1 MASAS
6 AALKAAATGQQVTTQ
21 QDRPKTI
28 AGLLTDPTIKA
39 QLALALP
46 KHMTADRLARIA
58 LTEVRKVPKL
68 AQCDQTSFLGAIMQC
83 ASLGLEPGGA
93 WSYLGGMKDLN
104 ALMQQA
110 QAMQQK
116 LQDAQAKM
124 AESTAEGTS
133 GGGLVTIALKG
144 PGEITSVKID
154 DSLMT
159 AGEGEIL
166 ADLIVAA
173 HADAKRKLDEVNNAL
188 MRDAAGPM
196 AGMNI
201 PGMPKLF

>member
-1 MASAS
+1 
-6 AALKAAATGQQVTTQ
+6 
-21 QDRPKTI
+21 
-28 AGLLTDPTIKA
+28 
-39 QLALALP
+39 
-46 KHMTADRLARIA
+46 MT
-58 LTEVRKVPKL
+58 
-68 AQCDQTSFLGAIMQC
+68 
-83 ASLGLEPGGA
+83 
-93 WSYLGGMKDLN
+93 DLN

-124 AESTAEGTS
+124 TETTSEGTS

-154 DSLMT
+154 DSLLVP
-159 AGEGEIL
+159 GEGEIL

-173 HADAKRKLDEVNNAL
+173 HADAKRRLDEINGEL
-188 MRDAAGPM
+188 MRQAAGPL

>member
-1 MASAS
+1 MRV
-6 AALKAAATGQQVTTQ
+6 ATPLSPG
-21 QDRPKTI
+21 
-28 AGLLTDPTIKA
+28 AG
-39 QLALALP
+39 
-46 KHMTADRLARIA
+46 
-58 LTEVRKVPKL
+58 
-68 AQCDQTSFLGAIMQC
+68 S
-83 ASLGLEPGGA
+83 
-93 WSYLGGMKDLN
+93 SYLEAMKDLN

-124 AESTAEGTS
+124 AETSAEGSS

-154 DSLMT
+154 ESLMV

-173 HADAKRKLDEVNNAL
+173 HADAKRRLDEVNGAL
-188 MRDAAGPM
+188 MREAAGPM
-196 AGMNI
+196 AGLNI